1 MFGKSRCVPRRAALA
16 VGVASWVACLSGCE
30 SGDDIP
36 RVEVT
41 GEVTL
46 VEQPLDDAV
55 ILLSPIG
62 AGQSAGGKVQAG
74 TFRIERDRG
83 PSPGRYRVEIT
94 AYQPTGKRVPVD
106 PSTPNELVDVTK
118 QIIPA
123 RYNEQ
128 SELEVELSADGE
140 NHFPFHLEA
149 R

>member
-1 MFGKSRCVPRRAALA
+1 MADLGSVVIVSGAPGCGKTTLARELAAADPRAVHLVSDFFYEFLA
-16 VGVASWVACLSGCE
+16 
-30 SGDDIP
+30 
-36 RVEVT
+36 
-41 GEVTL
+41 
-46 VEQPLDDAV
+46 
-55 ILLSPIG
+55 
-62 AGQSAGGKVQAG
+62 K
-74 TFRIERDRG
+74 
-83 PSPGRYRVEIT
+83 
-94 AYQPTGKRVPVD
+94 PVD